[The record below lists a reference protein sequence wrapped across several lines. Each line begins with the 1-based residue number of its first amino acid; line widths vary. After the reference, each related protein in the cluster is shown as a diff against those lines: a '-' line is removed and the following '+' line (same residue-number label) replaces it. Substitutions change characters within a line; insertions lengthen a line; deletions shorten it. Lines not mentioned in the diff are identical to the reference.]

1 LKILITGPEKCG
13 KSEFA
18 EEKAVSFKLPAY
30 YIATMKPY
38 GEHGQIRIKKHRLQR
53 QGKGFITI
61 EKQIDLDEIVIPY
74 FESTVLLECIS
85 NLVANEIFDNKKSPE
100 RILQDILDL
109 SEKSRNFIA
118 VTTVFKTD
126 NCNEETINYI
136 ETINFIS
143 NKFAEKC
150 DKIYDC
156 TLDNNII
163 RDVLTN
169 PDA

>member
-1 LKILITGPEKCG
+1 LKILITGTEKCG

-18 EEKAVSFKLPAY
+18 EIKALDFNLPCY

-38 GEHGQIRIKKHRLQR
+38 GEEGQKRVEKHRKMR
-53 QGKGFITI
+53 SGKGFITI
-61 EKQIDLDEIVIPY
+61 EKQVDINEVIIHN
-74 FESTVLLECIS
+74 FQSTVLLECIS
-85 NLVANEIFDNKKSPE
+85 NLVANEVFDNKKSSDI
-100 RILQDILDL
+100 ILQDIIEL

-118 VTTVFKTD
+118 VTTVFNAE
-126 NCNEETINYI
+126 NCDKETINYI

-150 DKIYDC
+150 DYVYDC
-156 TLDNNII
+156 SLDNNSIL
-163 RDVLTN
+163 DVFIN

>member
-1 LKILITGPEKCG
+1 LKILITGHEKCG

-18 EEKAVSFKLPAY
+18 EQKAVSFKLPCY
-30 YIATMKPY
+30 YVATMNPY
-38 GEHGQIRIKKHRLQR
+38 GEDGYKRVENHRR
-53 QGKGFITI
+53 MRNGKGFITI
-61 EKQIDLDEIVIPY
+61 EKQIDVNETIIPN

-100 RILQDILDL
+100 RILQDILVL
-109 SEKSRNFIA
+109 SEKSHNFIA
-118 VTTVFKTD
+118 VTTVFKPD
-126 NCNEETINYI
+126 YLDKETVNYI

-156 TLDNNII
+156 TLDNNSI
-163 RDVLTN
+163 RVVLTN